1 MLRTNLAT
9 RPFYNE
15 RLVHWL
21 IGAAAALV
29 IAFTAYNVS
38 AYLRLSGRQGGLSA
52 DIARDEAMARTLAA
66 RASEARR
73 RIDAKSLERVSAQ
86 ADEANG
92 IIDARTFSWTALFD
106 DIEATLPP
114 TVMLTSIRPSV
125 GADGASVRLTVLGR
139 TVEAIDTFIE
149 RLEATTRFE
158 NVQPSMEA
166 VTEDGLFETQVTARY
181 LKTSPAPSPAPVP
194 APAPPM
200 GPASPSTPGRQGAR

>member
-29 IAFTAYNVS
+29 IAFTAFNVS

-52 DIARDEAMARTLAA
+52 DIARDEALARTLAA

-86 ADEANG
+86 AEEANS

-106 DIEATLPP
+106 DVEATLPP

-125 GADGASVRLTVLGR
+125 GPDGASVRLTVLGR

-158 NVQPSMEA
+158 NVQPSTEA
-166 VTEDGLFETQVTARY
+166 VTEDGLFETLVTGRY
-181 LKTSPAPSPAPVP
+181 LTAAP
-194 APAPPM
+194 APAQAPAPARPT
-200 GPASPSTPGRQGAR
+200 GPASSSTPGRQGAR

>member
-9 RPFYNE
+9 KPFYNE

-21 IGAAAALV
+21 IAGAAIAV
-29 IAFTAYNVS
+29 IAFTAFNVS

-52 DIARDEAMARTLAA
+52 DIARDEAMARTLAS
-66 RASEARR
+66 RAADARR
-73 RIDAKSLERVSAQ
+73 RIDAKSLERVRAQ
-86 ADEANG
+86 AAEANG

-114 TVMLTSIRPSV
+114 TVMLTAITPSIGP
-125 GADGASVRLTVLGR
+125 DGASVRLTVLGR

-158 NVQPSMEA
+158 NVQPSSET
-166 VTEDGLFETQVTARY
+166 VTEEGLFQTQVTGRY
-181 LKTSPAPSPAPVP
+181 LTTPPAA
-194 APAPPM
+194 APAATP
-200 GPASPSTPGRQGAR
+200 PASAVSAVPGRQGAR